1 MKKEQVEIIS
11 IIIGLVVQYGV
22 PAVIAGI
29 GALGK
34 EEVTLDDIKALKD
47 LIKPPEDY

>member
-1 MKKEQVEIIS
+1 MKKDQLELIT
-11 IIIGLVVQYGV
+11 IIIGLIVQYGV

-34 EEVTLDDIKALKD
+34 EEITLEDIKALKG
-47 LIKPPEDY
+47 LIKPPEEY